1 MRRCST
7 HSRDRTEK
15 LQRAVAVTNRNGL
28 LRLSR
33 RVTLCALLLS
43 TAVGCVTKGTYDE
56 VAGERDRLAV
66 ARRNLENRVEQLE
79 AANQSLT
86 AERLVLIDESEDLRI
101 SSNQNEREATRLARV
116 KSQLAKNLAEREA
129 LLAARNAEI
138 EKMRSS
144 YDGLISD
151 LEDEVASGQI
161 QIERLLS
168 GLKLN
173 LSEEILFPSGSASLN
188 ASGQAVLRKVGR
200 RLLELPHSITV
211 EGHTDNV
218 PVARRYPSNWELAAA
233 RASSV
238 VRLLADLGVEPD
250 RLKAVSRGEFMPV
263 VSNDT
268 AEGRAKNRR
277 IEIELD
283 VPIDEPDTTSGA
295 ERQPAATSGAEGE
308 PAAASSAERQP
319 AAPSDAEGEPAA
331 ASDAEGQPAESDS
344 TTGAAPDPEGT
355 PPL

>member
-1 MRRCST
+1 MRRCGT
-7 HSRDRTEK
+7 HSWDRTK
-15 LQRAVAVTNRNGL
+15 KPQSAVAGANRN
-28 LRLSR
+28 RFSRFAR
-33 RVTLCALLLS
+33 RVATCVLLLS
-43 TAVGCVTKGTYDE
+43 TALGCVTKGTYDE
-56 VAGERDRLAV
+56 VADERDRLAV
-66 ARRNLENRVEQLE
+66 ARRDLENRVEQLE

-86 AERLVLIDESEDLRI
+86 AERIALIDESEDLRI
-101 SSNQNEREATRLARV
+101 SSEQNEREAARLARA
-116 KSQLAKNLAEREA
+116 KSQLTKNLEEREA

-161 QIERLLS
+161 QIERLRS

-188 ASGQAVLRKVGR
+188 ASGQAVLSKVGR
-200 RLLELPHSITV
+200 RLIELPHSIAV
-211 EGHTDNV
+211 EGHTDDV

-250 RLKAVSRGEFMPV
+250 RLKVVSRGEFMPV
-263 VSNDT
+263 ASNDT

-277 IEIELD
+277 IEIQLD
-283 VPIDEPDTTSGA
+283 APIDKSGETS
-295 ERQPAATSGAEGE
+295 S
-308 PAAASSAERQP
+308 
-319 AAPSDAEGEPAA
+319 
-331 ASDAEGQPAESDS
+331 AEGQPAEAGSK
-344 TTGAAPDPEGT
+344 AAAPPDPEGA
-355 PPL
+355 PAL

>member
-1 MRRCST
+1 
-7 HSRDRTEK
+7 
-15 LQRAVAVTNRNGL
+15 
-28 LRLSR
+28 
-33 RVTLCALLLS
+33 LLLS

-56 VAGERDRLAV
+56 VAGERDRLAIE
-66 ARRNLENRVEQLE
+66 RRDLRNRVEQLE

-86 AERLVLIDESEDLRI
+86 TERLALIDENEDLRI
-101 SSNQNEREATRLARV
+101 SSDQNEREVTRLARV
-116 KSQLAKNLAEREA
+116 KSQLAQNLAEREA
-129 LLAARNAEI
+129 LLAARTTEI

-144 YDGLISD
+144 YDGLLSD
-151 LEDEVASGQI
+151 LEDEVAAGQI

-200 RLLELPHSITV
+200 RLLELPHSIVV

-238 VRLLADLGVEPD
+238 VRLLADIGVEPD
-250 RLKAVSRGEFMPV
+250 RLKVVSRGEFMPV
-263 VSNDT
+263 ASNDD

-277 IEIELD
+277 IEIQLD
-283 VPIDEPDTTSGA
+283 APVDEPDATPSAGGEA
-295 ERQPAATSGAEGE
+295 GATSGAEGE
-308 PAAASSAERQP
+308 IAAASSAEAP
-319 AAPSDAEGEPAA
+319 AAGA
-331 ASDAEGQPAESDS
+331 DS
-344 TTGAAPDPEGT
+344 NAGAPPDPEGA
-355 PPL
+355 PAL

>member
-1 MRRCST
+1 
-7 HSRDRTEK
+7 
-15 LQRAVAVTNRNGL
+15 VATCV
-28 LRLSR
+28 
-33 RVTLCALLLS
+33 LLLS
-43 TAVGCVTKGTYDE
+43 TALGCVTKGTYDE
-56 VAGERDRLAV
+56 VADERDRLAV
-66 ARRNLENRVEQLE
+66 ARRDLENRVEQLE

-86 AERLVLIDESEDLRI
+86 AERIALIDESEDLRI
-101 SSNQNEREATRLARV
+101 SSEQNEREAVRLARA
-116 KSQLAKNLAEREA
+116 KSQLTKNLEEREA

-161 QIERLLS
+161 QIERLRS

-188 ASGQAVLRKVGR
+188 ASGQAVLSKVGR
-200 RLLELPHSITV
+200 RLIELPHSIAV
-211 EGHTDNV
+211 EGHTDDV

-250 RLKAVSRGEFMPV
+250 RLKVVSRGEFMPV
-263 VSNDT
+263 ASNDT

-277 IEIELD
+277 IEIQLD
-283 VPIDEPDTTSGA
+283 APIDKSGETS
-295 ERQPAATSGAEGE
+295 S
-308 PAAASSAERQP
+308 
-319 AAPSDAEGEPAA
+319 
-331 ASDAEGQPAESDS
+331 AEGQPAEAGSK
-344 TTGAAPDPEGT
+344 AAAPPDPEGA
-355 PPL
+355 PAL

>member
-1 MRRCST
+1 MC
-7 HSRDRTEK
+7 
-15 LQRAVAVTNRNGL
+15 VL
-28 LRLSR
+28 L
-33 RVTLCALLLS
+33 AS

-66 ARRNLENRVEQLE
+66 VRRDLENRVEQLE

-86 AERLVLIDESEDLRI
+86 AERIALIDENEDLRI
-101 SSNQNEREATRLARV
+101 STEQNEREVTRLSRV
-116 KSQLAKNLAEREA
+116 KSKLAENLAKREA
-129 LLAARNAEI
+129 LLAASNAEI
-138 EKMRSS
+138 EKMRSG

-151 LEDEVASGQI
+151 LEDEVAAGQI
-161 QIERLLS
+161 EIEQLRS
-168 GLKLN
+168 GLRLN

-200 RLLELPHSITV
+200 RLLELPHSIVV

-250 RLKAVSRGEFMPV
+250 RLKVVSRGEFMPIA
-263 VSNDT
+263 SNDD

-277 IEIELD
+277 IEIQLD
-283 VPIDEPDTTSGA
+283 APVDE
-295 ERQPAATSGAEGE
+295 PAATSSAEGE
-308 PAAASSAERQP
+308 PAATPSTEGEPTATSSAE
-319 AAPSDAEGEPAA
+319 D
-331 ASDAEGQPAESDS
+331 QPAEVDS
-344 TTGAAPDPEGT
+344 KTVSPPGPAGAPA
-355 PPL
+355 L

>member
-1 MRRCST
+1 MKRFST
-7 HSRDRTEK
+7 RSWDRTEK
-15 LQRAVAVTNRNGL
+15 ARSAVAGANRN
-28 LRLSR
+28 RFSQFAR
-33 RVTLCALLLS
+33 RVATCVLLLS
-43 TAVGCVTKGTYDE
+43 TAAGCVTKGTYDE
-56 VAGERDRLAV
+56 VAGERDRLAI
-66 ARRNLENRVEQLE
+66 ARRDLENRVEQLE

-86 AERLVLIDESEDLRI
+86 AERLALIDESEDLRI
-101 SSNQNEREATRLARV
+101 SSEQSGREVTRLTRV
-116 KSQLAKNLAEREA
+116 KSQLAENLEAREA

-188 ASGQAVLRKVGR
+188 ASGQEVLRKVGR
-200 RLLELPHSITV
+200 RLVELPHSIAV

-238 VRLLADLGVEPD
+238 VRLLTELGVEPD
-250 RLKAVSRGEFMPV
+250 RLKAVSRGEFMPIA
-263 VSNDT
+263 SNDT

-277 IEIELD
+277 IEIQLD
-283 VPIDEPDTTSGA
+283 APVDESGA
-295 ERQPAATSGAEGE
+295 TS
-308 PAAASSAERQP
+308 S
-319 AAPSDAEGEPAA
+319 
-331 ASDAEGQPAESDS
+331 AEGQPAEAGSK
-344 TTGAAPDPEGT
+344 TATPPDPEGA
-355 PPL
+355 PAL

>member
-1 MRRCST
+1 MRRCGT
-7 HSRDRTEK
+7 HSWDRTEK
-15 LQRAVAVTNRNGL
+15 PHSAVAGANRN
-28 LRLSR
+28 RFSR
-33 RVTLCALLLS
+33 FDCCVATCVLLLS

-56 VAGERDRLAV
+56 VAGERDRLV
-66 ARRNLENRVEQLE
+66 IVRRDLEHRVEQLE

-101 SSNQNEREATRLARV
+101 SSERNQREVTRLARV
-116 KSQLAKNLAEREA
+116 KSQLAENLEKREA
-129 LLAARNAEI
+129 LLAASNAEI

-151 LEDEVASGQI
+151 LEDEVATGQI
-161 QIERLLS
+161 QIERLRS
-168 GLKLN
+168 GLRLN

-200 RLLELPHSITV
+200 RLLELPHSIAV

-250 RLKAVSRGEFMPV
+250 RLKVVSRGEFMPV
-263 VSNDT
+263 ASNDT
-268 AEGRAKNRR
+268 TEGRAKNRR
-277 IEIELD
+277 IEIQLD
-283 VPIDEPDTTSGA
+283 APIDEAGA
-295 ERQPAATSGAEGE
+295 K
-308 PAAASSAERQP
+308 SSAENPSP
-319 AAPSDAEGEPAA
+319 AADSDTPEAGSVAPEARSDTPESGSNAPPPTDAEGSPA
-331 ASDAEGQPAESDS
+331 S
-344 TTGAAPDPEGT
+344 
-355 PPL
+355 